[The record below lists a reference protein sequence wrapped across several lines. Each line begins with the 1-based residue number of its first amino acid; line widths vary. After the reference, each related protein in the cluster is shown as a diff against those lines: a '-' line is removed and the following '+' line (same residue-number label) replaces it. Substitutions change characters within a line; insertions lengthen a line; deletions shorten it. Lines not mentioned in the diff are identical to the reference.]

1 MKGRFRSSA
10 FIALHL
16 FLLCSCD
23 TATKLAQ
30 PGDHIQAD
38 FTCRLADGSLVE
50 TTRAQVAGDETIAKS
65 TIFALRDNYRP
76 FRFQVSKKPESV
88 AFMPFDPLEQ
98 KIATLIA
105 RQIGKLPLGQTTPM
119 QLPSTQI
126 ENYPAKDRFV
136 AMAMHFTL
144 PRTREISVGEFD
156 ALYGSVPRDI
166 GTQVGKGSDNPGVIR
181 AVNDQEIT
189 IYYSCPKKSKI
200 DFAWGSGFIRE
211 KDAENFEVTMDVQK
225 GQLVQRVG
233 GLPGRITSVDKDAFT
248 IDFAQL
254 FAGETLNCEVTAR
267 QIDPDKKTKRPAIT
281 WIEDYDQ
288 GLKLG
293 RQQGKPVLLFL
304 YSKECPYC
312 REMANRIF
320 PDPSLDPIRD
330 KFIWV
335 KIDSKQNDHYADKFD
350 QQGYPL
356 TLILNGLGG
365 EIERFSGR
373 QHIATLAYKLDQFL
387 AKGGKG

>member
-1 MKGRFRSSA
+1 MKGRFRSNT
-10 FIALHL
+10 FVALHL
-16 FLLCSCD
+16 LLLCSCD

-38 FTCRLADGSLVE
+38 FICRLADGGLVE

-65 TIFALRDNYRP
+65 TIFALRDTYRP
-76 FRFQVSKKPESV
+76 FRFQVSEKPESV
-88 AFMPFDPLEQ
+88 SFMPFDPLEQ

-105 RQIGKLPLGQTTPM
+105 RQIGQVPLEQTTPM

-126 ENYPAKDRFV
+126 EAYPAKDRFV
-136 AMAMHFTL
+136 EMAMHFTL
-144 PRTREISVGEFD
+144 PRTREISVREFD
-156 ALYGSVPRDI
+156 ALYGTAPREI
-166 GTQVGKGSDNPGVIR
+166 GAEVGKGSDNPGVVR

-189 IYYSCPKKSKI
+189 VYYSCPKKSKI
-200 DFAWGSGFIRE
+200 DFAWGSGFLQE
-211 KDAENFEVTMDVQK
+211 KDAENFEVTMDVRP

-233 GLPGRITSVDKDAFT
+233 GLPGRIASVDKDTFT

-254 FAGETLNCEVTAR
+254 FAGETLNCEVTANK
-267 QIDPDKKTKRPAIT
+267 IDPEQKAERPAIA
-281 WIEDYDQ
+281 WVEDYDQ
-288 GLKLG
+288 GLQLA

-304 YSKECPYC
+304 YSKDCPYC
-312 REMANRIF
+312 QEMANRIF
-320 PDPSLDPIRD
+320 PDPALDPIKG

-335 KIDSKQNDHYADKFD
+335 KIDSKQHEQYADKFE

-356 TLILNGLGG
+356 TLVLNGVGG

-373 QHIATLAYKLDQFL
+373 QHIATLAYKLDRIL
-387 AKGGKG
+387 AKGRKG